1 MLLTLKLL
9 LIALILI
16 CYTFLNAFNIALGK
30 LSESETEEAA
40 QNGDKKA
47 EKLLKYIENEHSEL
61 DRVISLKC
69 TSVDELTPAASMI
82 NPMINVIGQSILKFC
97 TANNATFILKDNND
111 NHRGVAQYIGNG
123 SPHPNTSVGHIDM
136 YIYDSANN
144 HTQAKLM
151 VNNGTIIKI
160 S

>member
-1 MLLTLKLL
+1 MKILDENGLTH
-9 LIALILI
+9 
-16 CYTFLNAFNIALGK
+16 FSQK
-30 LSESETEEAA
+30 LSKT
-40 QNGDKKA
+40 NK
-47 EKLLKYIENEHSEL
+47 
-61 DRVISLKC
+61 VISLKC
-69 TSVDELTPAASMI
+69 TSVDKLTPAASMI
-82 NPMINVIGQSILKFC
+82 NPMISVIGQSILKFC

-123 SPHPNTSVGHIDM
+123 GPHPNTSVGHIDM

-151 VNNGTIIKI
+151 VNNGTIINI

>member
-1 MLLTLKLL
+1 MEILDKSGLTHFSQKL
-9 LIALILI
+9 AK
-16 CYTFLNAFNIALGK
+16 TNK
-30 LSESETEEAA
+30 
-40 QNGDKKA
+40 
-47 EKLLKYIENEHSEL
+47 
-61 DRVISLKC
+61 VISLKC
-69 TSVDELTPAASMI
+69 TSVDKLTPAVSMI
-82 NPMINVIGQSILKFC
+82 NPMISVIGRSILKFC

-123 SPHPNTSVGHIDM
+123 GPHPNTSVGHIDM

-144 HTQAKLM
+144 YTQTKLM

>member
-1 MLLTLKLL
+1 MKILDENGLTHFSQKL
-9 LIALILI
+9 AK
-16 CYTFLNAFNIALGK
+16 TN
-30 LSESETEEAA
+30 
-40 QNGDKKA
+40 
-47 EKLLKYIENEHSEL
+47 
-61 DRVISLKC
+61 RVISLKC
-69 TSVDELTPAASMI
+69 TSVDELTPAANMI
-82 NPMINVIGQSILKFC
+82 NPMISVIGQSILKFC

-151 VNNGTIIKI
+151 VNNGTIINI